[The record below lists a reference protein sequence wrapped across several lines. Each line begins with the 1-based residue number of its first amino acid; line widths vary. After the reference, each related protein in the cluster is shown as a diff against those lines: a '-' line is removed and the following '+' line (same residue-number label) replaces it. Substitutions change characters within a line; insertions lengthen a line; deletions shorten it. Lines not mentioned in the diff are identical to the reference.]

1 MFATVGS
8 ESYIYRKLKFLR
20 LPENGA
26 PAAVLNKKGAT
37 LPRKVPR
44 PIAILLTTLLF
55 VALGPFLWLPREK
68 AFTSK
73 GKSFHLQRDCQHI
86 VGKKLPTFYCCKSC
100 MKQFPSTSEKDEWR
114 WITGRKPYK
123 MALGKRQLTLRL
135 DEIDALQNGSG
146 LFKLFIRPWLHWFD
160 HFLTK
165 LSKWLWIKII
175 IIIQCS
181 WQAVPFCR
189 ARVYGH
195 TILENGRHNMPQP
208 FCRAKS

>member
-8 ESYIYRKLKFLR
+8 ENYMKLKFPRLADNSTNDSLHAFGALR
-20 LPENGA
+20 TFRAGWLWCSCCCAEQERCHA
-26 PAAVLNKKGAT
+26 TKKGAT
-37 LPRKVPR
+37 AHRNSSDDPAFRCFGTV
-44 PIAILLTTLLF
+44 F
-55 VALGPFLWLPREK
+55 V
-68 AFTSK
+68 TSK
-73 GKSFHLQRDCQHI
+73 GKSFHLQRDYQHM

-135 DEIDALQNGSG
+135 DEIDALQNGPG

-165 LSKWLWIKII
+165 LSK
-175 IIIQCS
+175 
-181 WQAVPFCR
+181 
-189 ARVYGH
+189 RVVDQNHHNHPMQLTGS
-195 TILENGRHNMPQP
+195 TIL
-208 FCRAKS
+208 

>member
-1 MFATVGS
+1 MCMLSVVHLFYFVLLLHFSDLFSVYNYNNSIIGIDHAT
-8 ESYIYRKLKFLR
+8 
-20 LPENGA
+20 
-26 PAAVLNKKGAT
+26 KKGAT
-37 LPRKVPR
+37 AHRNSSDDPAFRCFGTV
-44 PIAILLTTLLF
+44 F
-55 VALGPFLWLPREK
+55 V
-68 AFTSK
+68 TSK

-135 DEIDALQNGSG
+135 DEIDALQNGPG

-165 LSKWLWIKII
+165 LSK
-175 IIIQCS
+175 
-181 WQAVPFCR
+181 
-189 ARVYGH
+189 RVVDQNHHNHPMQLTGS
-195 TILENGRHNMPQP
+195 TIL
-208 FCRAKS
+208 

>member
-1 MFATVGS
+1 MYHFISLYLCLQRLAQKIVGTWNFPTSLTIPPMIAFTRLVLFAHSVLAG
-8 ESYIYRKLKFLR
+8 F
-20 LPENGA
+20 GA

-44 PIAILLTTLLF
+44 PVAILLTTRLF
-55 VALGPFLWLPREK
+55 VAFGPFLWLPMEK
-68 AFTSK
+68 AFICRRIASTLLANKCLHS
-73 GKSFHLQRDCQHI
+73 
-86 VGKKLPTFYCCKSC
+86 TFSCCKSC

-135 DEIDALQNGSG
+135 DEIDALQNGPG

-165 LSKWLWIKII
+165 LSK
-175 IIIQCS
+175 
-181 WQAVPFCR
+181 
-189 ARVYGH
+189 RVVDQNHHNHPMQLTGS
-195 TILENGRHNMPQP
+195 TIL
-208 FCRAKS
+208 